1 MLIGGFPRARVR
13 EWLTTTDDSIVDDLY
28 READRVRREE
38 VGDGVHLRGLIE
50 ISNTC
55 GKDCLYCGLRRSN
68 DAVERYKMSPDE
80 VVGAAREAHALG
92 YKSVVLQSGESGGYT
107 VGEMA
112 DVVAR
117 IKKSTGQAITLSLG
131 EKPREF
137 YAAWKAAGADR
148 YLLRFETSDPWL
160 FRHFK
165 PDGSQKNRL
174 QCLWDLRDLGYQV
187 GSGVM
192 VGLPGQ
198 SIETLLDDIALMAWL
213 ELDMI
218 GIGPFIP
225 NPDTPV
231 GGQKGGSLD
240 LTLRVVAILRLVTRN
255 AHIPATTAMGSIHP
269 RGREMA
275 LQRGANVLMP
285 NVTPKR
291 FRAHYSLYPGKVAR
305 GDEPAD
311 TAADIARRLAS
322 LGRSVDPTPGHSL
335 RRVPQTL
342 PA

>member
-165 PDGSQKNRL
+165 PDGSR
-174 QCLWDLRDLGYQV
+174 R
-187 GSGVM
+187 
-192 VGLPGQ
+192 
-198 SIETLLDDIALMAWL
+198 
-213 ELDMI
+213 I
-218 GIGPFIP
+218 GCNVCG
-225 NPDTPV
+225 TCA
-231 GGQKGGSLD
+231 
-240 LTLRVVAILRLVTRN
+240 TWATRW
-255 AHIPATTAMGSIHP
+255 
-269 RGREMA
+269 GRA
-275 LQRGANVLMP
+275 SWSAC
-285 NVTPKR
+285 
-291 FRAHYSLYPGKVAR
+291 RASP
-305 GDEPAD
+305 
-311 TAADIARRLAS
+311 
-322 LGRSVDPTPGHSL
+322 L
-335 RRVPQTL
+335 RRCWTTSRL
-342 PA
+342 WRGLNWT